1 MRRAAIAVK
10 APARREATQCTLVA
24 RPREVARA
32 TVALP
37 MRAPKPK
44 FAYVRDDRLQAMC
57 RAIPCQLCG
66 AAGQGAGVTW
76 AHSNQSRHGKGGA
89 VKASDVFVAA
99 LCWECHAEIDQGRYF
114 GVAQKIALWN
124 RAHVSTLATA
134 IGRGLWPAGIALP
147 AIEEPAMHELNAPP
161 ASTSTPG
168 VTVKTL
174 VDGTITTSDS
184 REWQRECLHWHRHV
198 LNLRGRS
205 IDFIKG
211 YVADVRR
218 KEGEEAARRLKQAYA
233 DDWQSLQKPA
243 AGQQGGATA

>member
-1 MRRAAIAVK
+1 MRRTAIASK
-10 APARREATQCTLVA
+10 APPRREAKQCTLVA
-24 RPREVARA
+24 RPRDVARA

-37 MRAPKPK
+37 MRQPVPKV
-44 FAYVRDDRLQAMC
+44 AYVRDERLRDMC
-57 RAIPCQLCG
+57 RALPCQLCG

-76 AHSNQSRHGKGGA
+76 AHSNQGRHGKGGA
-89 VKASDVFVAA
+89 VKASDVLVAA

-114 GVAQKIALWN
+114 GAAQKIALWN
-124 RAHVSTLATA
+124 RAHFSTVATA
-134 IGRGLWPAGIALP
+134 IALGLWPAGIATP
-147 AIEEPAMHELNAPP
+147 AREEPAMIDPIAQP

-174 VDGTITTSDS
+174 VDCVVVTSDS
-184 REWQRECLHWHRHV
+184 REWQAECLHWHRHV
-198 LNLRGRS
+198 LNLRGRP

-233 DDWQSLQKPA
+233 DDWQSLQRLT
-243 AGQQGGATA
+243 AGQQGGPAA